1 MRVDEVLELPQYG
14 LPQERKDA
22 LMLERLLEL
31 TEHHRAACP
40 PYARI
45 LGATGY
51 DAAAVASVA
60 DVPRLPIGLFKTHR
74 LSSIAD
80 EEVFKV
86 VTSSGTTGSQVSR
99 IELDRAAAVRQT
111 QALASIMKHWLGDG
125 RLPMIVVDAK
135 ATLRNRGAPSAR
147 SAGIVG
153 MATFGRDLLYV
164 LDDDMTLRR
173 DALHEWLEKHAGAPV
188 LMFGFTFMV
197 WRYLVQ
203 QLSPGEADLSG
214 GVLVHSG
221 GWKKLADEAVDDAVF
236 RATLRDLTGLER
248 VHNFYGM
255 AEQIGTVFVQCE
267 AGELHAPNAA
277 DVIVRDPVS
286 WAPAPVGETGVVE
299 VVSMLPESYP
309 GHALMTEDLGRIV
322 AVDSCP
328 CGRLGKALRI
338 EGRVPKAE
346 LRGCSDTH
354 REIPAAAA
362 A

>member
-1 MRVDEVLELPQYG
+1 MRVDDVLELEQYG
-14 LPQERKDA
+14 IPQERKDA
-22 LMLERLLEL
+22 LMLERLREL

-40 PYARI
+40 PYGRI
-45 LGATGY
+45 LDATGY
-51 DAAAVASVA
+51 DAATVASVA
-60 DVPRLPIGLFKTHR
+60 DIPRVPIGLFKTHR
-74 LSSIAD
+74 LSSIPD
-80 EEVFKV
+80 DRVFKV

-99 IELDRAAAVRQT
+99 IELDREAAVRQT
-111 QALASIMKHWLGDG
+111 QALASIMKHWLGDA

-164 LDDDMTLRR
+164 LDDDMALRR
-173 DALHEWLEKHAGAPV
+173 DALHEWLGRHAGRPV
-188 LMFGFTFMV
+188 LLFGFTFMV

-203 QLSPGEADLSG
+203 QLSRGEIDLNG

-221 GWKKLADEAVDDAVF
+221 GWKKLADEAVDDAAF

-277 DVIVRDPVS
+277 DVIVREPRT
-286 WAPAPVGETGVVE
+286 WAPAAVGETGVVQ

-309 GHALMTEDLGRIV
+309 GHAIQTEDLGRVV

-328 CGRLGKALRI
+328 CGRMGKALRI